1 MSVTIEYMQ
10 FSHWPWVKR
19 IYQEGIDTG
28 NATFETECPE
38 WEAWDKNHLKSC
50 RIVALENNKI
60 IGWAALSPVSGR
72 CVYQGVAE
80 VSIYIDLNFRG
91 KGVGKQ
97 LIDKLIN
104 ESESAGLWTL
114 QAGIFPENV
123 ASCRLHEET
132 GFRLVGKR
140 EMIGRMNRK
149 WRDVLLF
156 ERRSKKENLL

>member
-91 KGVGKQ
+91 KGVGNFRIRF
-97 LIDKLIN
+97 L
-104 ESESAGLWTL
+104 ER
-114 QAGIFPENV
+114 QAIHSTV
-123 ASCRLHEET
+123 
-132 GFRLVGKR
+132 
-140 EMIGRMNRK
+140 
-149 WRDVLLF
+149 
-156 ERRSKKENLL
+156 